1 MDRPAKAS
9 LVVQRPVTVLA
20 AVVVLAAVSLT
31 ALAGPSFGALE
42 PREDAAVQPRKG
54 TYKGKTSQ
62 VSVEAPFRRIAFKV
76 KGKRIT
82 LTVEPVIRH
91 GFCLSPPVFVEE
103 GAPPV
108 TKKISANGSFAFDRT
123 FEGSRI
129 NRIRGT
135 FVDDRTIE
143 GTARYFF
150 PTSASGQCVAG
161 KETPRFTVRR

>member
-1 MDRPAKAS
+1 MDRPIKAS
-9 LVVQRPVTVLA
+9 LAALMLPA
-20 AVVVLAAVSLT
+20 AVIAVAMMLAVSLT
-31 ALAGPSFGALE
+31 VLAGPSFGE
-42 PREDAAVQPRKG
+42 TPVRDAAVQPRKG

-62 VSVEAPFRRIAFKV
+62 ASVEAPFRQIAFKV

-82 LTVEPVIRH
+82 LTIEPVIRH
-91 GFCLSPPVFVEE
+91 DFCLSPPVFVEE

-108 TKKISANGSFAFDRT
+108 TKKISANGSFSFDRT

-150 PTSASGQCVAG
+150 PESASGQCAAG
-161 KETPRFTVRR
+161 KETPRFTARR

>member
-1 MDRPAKAS
+1 MA
-9 LVVQRPVTVLA
+9 VA
-20 AVVVLAAVSLT
+20 A
-31 ALAGPSFGALE
+31 PSFGALE
-42 PREDAAVQPRKG
+42 AQDAASVQPRKG

-62 VSVEAPFRRIAFKV
+62 ASVEAPFRQIAFKV

-91 GFCLSPPVFVEE
+91 GFCVSPPVFVEE

-108 TKKISANGSFAFDRT
+108 TKKISRNGSFSFERT
-123 FEGSRI
+123 FEGSNI
-129 NRIRGT
+129 NRIKGT

-150 PTSASGQCVAG
+150 PDSASGQCVAG
-161 KETPRFTVRR
+161 KETPRFTARR

>member
-1 MDRPAKAS
+1 MDRPIKAS
-9 LVVQRPVTVLA
+9 LAALMLPA
-20 AVVVLAAVSLT
+20 AVFAVAMMLAVSLT
-31 ALAGPSFGALE
+31 VLAGPSFGEA
-42 PREDAAVQPRKG
+42 PVRDAAVQPRKG

-62 VSVEAPFRRIAFKV
+62 ASVEAPFRQIAFKV

-91 GFCLSPPVFVEE
+91 DFCLSPPVFVEE

-108 TKKISANGSFAFDRT
+108 TKKISANGSFSFDRT

-150 PTSASGQCVAG
+150 PDSASGQCAAG
-161 KETPRFTVRR
+161 KETPRFTARR

>member
-1 MDRPAKAS
+1 MDRPIKAS
-9 LVVQRPVTVLA
+9 LSAPMHAAAVFVA
-20 AVVVLAAVSLT
+20 AVVLAVSLT
-31 ALAGPSFGALE
+31 ALAGPSFGE
-42 PREDAAVQPRKG
+42 TPVRDAAVQPRKG

-62 VSVEAPFRRIAFKV
+62 ASVEAPFRQIAFKV

-108 TKKISANGSFAFDRT
+108 TKKISGNGSFSFDRT

-143 GTARYFF
+143 GAARYFF
-150 PTSASGQCVAG
+150 PDSASGQCAAG
-161 KETPRFTVRR
+161 KETPRFTARR

>member
-1 MDRPAKAS
+1 MDRPIKAS
-9 LVVQRPVTVLA
+9 LAALMLPA
-20 AVVVLAAVSLT
+20 AVFAVAMMLAVSLT
-31 ALAGPSFGALE
+31 VLAGPSFGE
-42 PREDAAVQPRKG
+42 TPVRDAAVQPRKG

-62 VSVEAPFRRIAFKV
+62 VSVEAPFRQIAFKV

-91 GFCLSPPVFVEE
+91 DFCLSPPVFVEE

-108 TKKISANGSFAFDRT
+108 TKKISANGSFSFDRT

-150 PTSASGQCVAG
+150 PDSASGQCAAG
-161 KETPRFTVRR
+161 KETPRFTARR

>member
-1 MDRPAKAS
+1 MDRPIKTS
-9 LVVQRPVTVLA
+9 LA
-20 AVVVLAAVSLT
+20 ALMLPAAVFAVAMMLAVSLT
-31 ALAGPSFGALE
+31 VLAGPSFGE
-42 PREDAAVQPRKG
+42 TPVRDAAVQPRKG

-62 VSVEAPFRRIAFKV
+62 ASVEAPFRQIAFKV

-91 GFCLSPPVFVEE
+91 DFCLSPPVFVEE
-103 GAPPV
+103 GGPAV
-108 TKKISANGSFAFDRT
+108 TKKISANGSFSFDRT

-150 PTSASGQCVAG
+150 PDSASGQCAAG
-161 KETPRFTVRR
+161 KETPRFTARR